1 MKVHS
6 IHFYTSSF
14 LRLILRP
21 KNRTTVI
28 RLTCAILSIFFVVIL
43 LNSKSD
49 YLYKQKQ
56 STSKSNLAKILKDKR
71 DTQSLESSRS
81 TNYYLLHKTVN
92 HDNPPAISA
101 HYREYFHSLNPY
113 NESWGANGKPVELTS
128 PEEIKKS
135 KEQFKLGAFDVYIS
149 DRIPPNRTLPDVRP
163 DECADV
169 QYNHD
174 DLPNTSVI
182 IIFTDEI
189 WSALIRTIWSVFN
202 RTPPQLLHE
211 VILVDDFSKFENLK
225 TPLDVYC
232 EKYFGN
238 KVKIIR
244 SNKRLGLIKAR
255 LAGAEIATGDIL
267 LFLDSHCE
275 TTVGWLEPL
284 AHMIKQ
290 DKRNVMTPV
299 IDVISDKNLE
309 YSGGDRYYFQIG
321 GFTWSGHFTWIDV
334 PDDYTKNHPTS
345 PLESP
350 TMAGGL
356 FAIDRKYFY
365 EIGSYDKKMEIWG
378 GENLEMSF
386 RIWMCGGRLLIH
398 PCSHV
403 GHIFR

>member
-1 MKVHS
+1 MKIHS
-6 IHFYTSSF
+6 LQFYTSSF

-21 KNRTTVI
+21 KNRTTII
-28 RLTCAILSIFFVVIL
+28 RLTCAICLIFATIIL

-49 YLYKQKQ
+49 YLYREK
-56 STSKSNLAKILKDKR
+56 LASATKLGKNLKDKR
-71 DTQSLESSRS
+71 DTEALEASGS
-81 TNYYLLHKTVN
+81 NYYQLHKTIDHN
-92 HDNPPAISA
+92 NPPILSP
-101 HYREYFHSLNPY
+101 HYRDLFWNLNPY
-113 NESWGANGKPVELTS
+113 NESWGANGDPVELTS
-128 PEEIKKS
+128 PEEIHKS

-163 DECADV
+163 NECANLR
-169 QYNHD
+169 YKHSE
-174 DLPNTSVI
+174 LPTTSVV
-182 IIFTDEI
+182 IIFTNEI

-202 RTPPQLLHE
+202 RTPPELLHE
-211 VILVDDFSKFENLK
+211 VILVDDYSSFDNLK
-225 TPLDVYC
+225 EPLDVYC
-232 EKYFGN
+232 AAHFGS

-244 SNKRLGLIKAR
+244 SPKRLGLIKAR
-255 LAGAEIATGDIL
+255 LAGADLATGDIL

-275 TTVGWLEPL
+275 ATVGWLEPL
-284 AHMIKQ
+284 VQKIKE
-290 DKRNVMTPV
+290 DRTNVMTPV

-334 PDDYTKNHPTS
+334 PDDFTKNNPTT
-345 PLESP
+345 PLASP

-365 EIGSYDKKMEIWG
+365 EIGSYDREMEIWG

-386 RIWMCGGRLLIH
+386 RVWMCGGKILIH